1 MSDWN
6 IIESAEKTAAK
17 VHTKSI
23 DMSLNELADMYE
35 SGELIIQPDY
45 QRNFRWSNEQQS
57 RFIESLVLELPVPA
71 IYVIETNDGIY
82 ELIDGLQR
90 ISSYLH
96 YRGKLP
102 DQGFPPIEQS
112 DDDFDEPDLGEE
124 DDLQDEET
132 SKTGVENEAPNL
144 LPPLVLSGCDII
156 KDLNGLAEKTMPQLF
171 AIRLKRMPIRVEV
184 IKKDTDS
191 SIKYHLFK
199 RLNTGGEILSKQEI
213 RNCTIRLL
221 NSKFIDFIADCANN
235 RDFIDCIA
243 IPTAKIRKKYDHEV
257 ILRFFTFK
265 NARETFTHNIDECL
279 TKYLEDVS
287 SGEVA
292 FDYTAERAIFD
303 ETFRVLKNA
312 YEENPRSTFSIGS
325 KKSINVF
332 DAFAQG
338 IQPLLRELSSDP
350 EKLKAILD
358 NIKTINEFKA
368 VVVGGGLNSSNK
380 LFQRIDKVQ
389 ERLLDAY
396 HGI

>member
-35 SGELIIQPDY
+35 GKELIIQPDY
-45 QRNFRWSNEQQS
+45 QRNFRWSIEQQS

-71 IYVIETNDGIY
+71 IYVIETSDGIY

-102 DQGFPPIEQS
+102 DQGLPPIDQS
-112 DDDFDEPDLGEE
+112 DDDFDEQDIAEE
-124 DDLQDEET
+124 DDQQGEEASKPEVEDE
-132 SKTGVENEAPNL
+132 AINL

-156 KDLNGLAEKTMPQLF
+156 KDLNGLTERTMPQLF

-184 IKKDTDS
+184 IKKDTDP

-221 NSKFIDFIADCANN
+221 DSRFIDFIAECARN

-243 IPTAKIRKKYDHEV
+243 IPIAKIRKKYDHEV

-265 NARETFTHNIDECL
+265 NARETYTHNIDECL

-287 SGEVA
+287 SGETP
-292 FDYTAERAIFD
+292 FDYEAERVTFD
-303 ETFRVLKNA
+303 ETFSVLKRA
-312 YEENPRSTFSIGS
+312 YEENPRSTFLIGS
-325 KKSINVF
+325 KKSINVY
-332 DAFAQG
+332 DAFTQG
-338 IQPLLRELSSDP
+338 IQPFLCRLNTDTAKLK
-350 EKLKAILD
+350 EKLD
-358 NIKTINEFKA
+358 YIKTDHGFKT
-368 VVVGGGLNSSNK
+368 VVVGGGLNTSNK
-380 LFQRIDKVQ
+380 LSQRINNVK
-389 ERLLDAY
+389 EILREAY

>member
-1 MSDWN
+1 MSEWN
-6 IIESAEKTAAK
+6 LIESAEKTAAK

-82 ELIDGLQR
+82 ELIDGLQ
-90 ISSYLH
+90 SSYLH
-96 YRGKLP
+96 YRGKLQ
-102 DQGFPPIEQS
+102 DQGLPTILQS
-112 DDDFDEPDLGEE
+112 DDDDFDEQEIAEE
-124 DDLQDEET
+124 DDRTEDV
-132 SKTGVENEAPNL
+132 SKPENEGTHL
-144 LPPLVLSGCDII
+144 LTPLILSGCDII
-156 KDLNGLAEKTMPQLF
+156 KELNGLTEKTMPQLF

-221 NSKFIDFIADCANN
+221 DSKFIDFIADCAKN
-235 RDFIDCIA
+235 RDYIDCIA

-257 ILRFFTFK
+257 ILRFFAFK
-265 NARETFTHNIDECL
+265 NARETFTHNIDECI

-287 SGEVA
+287 SAEVN
-292 FDYTAERAIFD
+292 FDYEAERAIFN

-312 YEENPRSTFSIGS
+312 YKDTPSSTFLISS
-325 KKSINVF
+325 KKSINAF
-332 DAFAQG
+332 DAFTQG
-338 IQPLLRELSSDP
+338 IQPQLRTLNDDP
-350 EKLKAILD
+350 IKLRSILD
-358 NIKTINEFKA
+358 GIKTNHDFRA

-380 LFQRIDKVQ
+380 LDQRINMVQ
-389 ERLLDAY
+389 EKLMETC
-396 HGI
+396 HGV